1 MADQKDQQKL
11 LKFTVQH
18 YKDANVTDEEFS
30 KWYLEVHRP
39 RMVRLVH
46 KHNVARYAL
55 YLTPS
60 SLRAAFQEDL
70 DKFRGAAAGFK
81 GWQMAD
87 FDVTTTY
94 WVRNPDELRNML
106 ADPEWD
112 EQVQK
117 PENGWIDQ
125 DRASIQV
132 GWENVYVEDG
142 QIIEP
147 KE

>member
-1 MADQKDQQKL
+1 MTEPQVPQQI

-18 YKDANVTDEEFS
+18 YKHPDRSDEEFM
-30 KWYLEVHRP
+30 KWYSEIHRP

-46 KHNVARYAL
+46 KHNIFRYSL
-55 YLTPS
+55 FLTPS
-60 SLRAAFQEDL
+60 NLRGAFQADL
-70 DKFRGAAAGFK
+70 QTTRPKS

-87 FDVTTTY
+87 FDVTTSY

-112 EQVQK
+112 EDVQNK
-117 PENGWIDQ
+117 EDSWIDTDQ
-125 DRASIQV
+125 ASIQV
-132 GWENVYVEDG
+132 GFETVFVEDG

-147 KE
+147 KV